1 MLDFL
6 SDKNGILLEIIY
18 ITTLIPLI
26 FAPHLFSPTW
36 SARE

>member
-26 FAPHLFSPTW
+26 FASYLFSPTW